1 MRLCISAI
9 VIIVTLLQALHVED
23 PPNLPPF
30 IVHQPLAAGVGV
42 PDAPVEPPPT
52 PQPPST
58 QPSATQPAAI
68 HAQAVR
74 R

>member
-9 VIIVTLLQALHVED
+9 VIIVTLLQALDVDD
-23 PPNLPPF
+23 PPDLPPF
-30 IVHQPLAAGVGV
+30 IVHAPLAAGVDV
-42 PDAPVEPPPT
+42 PDAPVEPPP
-52 PQPPST
+52 QQQLPST

-68 HAQAVR
+68 RAQVVR